1 MSSVINSVGN
11 ALTGITGTGTFV
23 GANTPTLNTPVLGT
37 PTSGV
42 LTNCTGYVSSNLTG
56 ALSINAS
63 APSGSITASSAGYIT
78 RPNGPSFS
86 AYIGASQSN
95 VTGDGTSYVVIF
107 DTIITNVSSSYNN
120 STGIFTVPV
129 TGVYQFSY
137 ILTSSGIV
145 PGVNTSVEI
154 LISNGTPYPLA
165 LEGPP
170 TGSTTGSL
178 LTFSGSFT
186 LACAATNAVSIT
198 FVVSGATK
206 VVSLFQTGGAIYNNF
221 SGCLIG

>member
-1 MSSVINSVGN
+1 MSAVINSVGN
-11 ALTGITGTGTFV
+11 ALTGITGSGAFV
-23 GANTPTLNTPVLGT
+23 GANTPTLITPLLGT

-63 APSGSITASSAGYIT
+63 APSGAITVSSAGYVT

-86 AYIGASQSN
+86 AYIGSSQSN
-95 VTGDGTSYVVIF
+95 VTGNGTAYVVIF
-107 DTIITNVSSSYNN
+107 DTVITNVSSSYNN

-137 ILTSSGIV
+137 ILTTSAII
-145 PGVNTSVEI
+145 PGVNTAVQVS
-154 LISNGTPYPLA
+154 ISNGTPYSMVLQ
-165 LEGPP
+165 GPA

-178 LTFSGSFT
+178 LAFSGSIV
-186 LACAATNAVSIT
+186 LACTASNPVSIT
-198 FVVSGATK
+198 LTVSGSTK
-206 VVSLFQTGGAIYNNF
+206 TVGLFQTGGAIYNNF